1 MGFIVQLAQAHH
13 SGYNNAKL
21 NEIINSAQRIIDDGN
36 TQATNTVNE
45 ANAYAGNV
53 VRAANNAVR
62 AAQSSLSNYQ
72 RSAKN
77 QAIQEAG
84 AKKVDAMRTNMLR
97 TADATL
103 RGNMEDRIRS
113 SEQLGALMSQAAAA
127 GMGGGSVDAL
137 KSVMDVQDGYVR
149 QVKKD
154 NQQYRTYDQVKALA
168 GVAYDT
174 NMAVDLGQSFANID
188 YAENTYSPVIQPIRM
203 GDFAPS
209 ANEAAM
215 WSMSSSN
222 AWGNAA
228 QTIGSVWGGSGRTT
242 QSDYGSSRGYSYSMN
257 SNGMYTDSAGWG
269 QRSDV
274 GYDYTD
280 GYKSQ
285 GMFSSSDSGSGN
297 GGLFGGSKSE
307 YNFSSQGNA
316 GENSEGGMGLF

>member
-21 NEIINSAQRIIDDGN
+21 NEIITNAQRIIDNGN

-77 QAIQEAG
+77 QAILEAG

-113 SEQLGALMSQAAAA
+113 SEQLGALMSQAAAS
-127 GMGGGSVDAL
+127 GVGGGSVEAL
-137 KSVMDVQDGYVR
+137 KSVMNVQDSYGN
-149 QVKKD
+149 QVKRD
-154 NQQYRTYDQVKALA
+154 NQKYRTYDQVKALA
-168 GVAYDT
+168 GVQYDT
-174 NMAVDLGQSFANID
+174 QMAVDLGQSFANID
-188 YAENTYSPVIQPIRM
+188 YAENTYTPVIQPIRM

-215 WSMSSSN
+215 WAMSSSN

-228 QTIGSVWGGSGRTT
+228 QTIGSVWGGNGQNT
-242 QSDYGSSRGYSYSMN
+242 QTGYGGSKGYSYSMN
-257 SNGMYTDSAGWG
+257 SNGMYTDSAGYG
-269 QRSDV
+269 QRSDIN
-274 GYDYTD
+274 YSYTD

-285 GMFSSSDSGSGN
+285 GMFSDSGSSGN
-297 GGLFGGSKSE
+297 TGLFGGSQSE
-307 YNFSSQGNA
+307 YNFSGQGAKDND
-316 GENSEGGMGLF
+316 GGLGLL

>member
-21 NEIINSAQRIIDDGN
+21 NEIINSAQKIIDDGN

-62 AAQSSLSNYQ
+62 AAQSSLANYQ

-77 QAIQEAG
+77 QGILEAG

-149 QVKKD
+149 QVKTD
-154 NQQYRTYDQVKALA
+154 NQKYRTYDQVKAMA

-174 NMAVDLGQSFANID
+174 QMAVDLGQSFANVD
-188 YAENTYSPVIQPIRM
+188 YAENTYTPVIQPIRM

-228 QTIGSVWGGSGRTT
+228 QTIGSVWGGTGRNT
-242 QSDYGSSRGYSYSMN
+242 QTSDYGSTRGYSYSMN

-269 QRSDV
+269 QRSDI
-274 GYDYTD
+274 GYSYTD
-280 GYKSQ
+280 GYKST
-285 GMFSSSDSGSGN
+285 GMFSDSGGSGN
-297 GGLFGGSKSE
+297 GGLFGGSQSE
-307 YNFSSQGNA
+307 YNFSGQGMDT
-316 GENSEGGMGLF
+316 SSDGGMGLL